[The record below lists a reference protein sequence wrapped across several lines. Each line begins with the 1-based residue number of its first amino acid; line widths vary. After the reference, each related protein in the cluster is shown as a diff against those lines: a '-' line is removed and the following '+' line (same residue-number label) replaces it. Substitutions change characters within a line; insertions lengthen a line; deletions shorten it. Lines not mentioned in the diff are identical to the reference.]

1 MARALV
7 LCQVKTDKLQIR
19 GTFSQKKKLWEAL
32 GGCGHQ
38 VGWKVLDDVAGK
50 EYDSTYANLCNRLRL
65 VGRATILNAEGK
77 RIFLV
82 VDTKVNEIRDW
93 DTGEDGKPV
102 LNPVKDSEEE
112 GQEVTP

>member
-1 MARALV
+1 
-7 LCQVKTDKLQIR
+7 
-19 GTFSQKKKLWEAL
+19 LWEAL

>member
-1 MARALV
+1 MARSLV
-7 LCQVKTDKLQIR
+7 LCQVKTDKLQVR
-19 GTFSQKKKLWEAL
+19 GTFSQKKKLWEVL

-65 VGRATILNAEGK
+65 VGRATVLNAEGQ

-82 VDTKVNEIRDW
+82 VDTKVNELRDW

-102 LNPVKDSEEE
+102 LNPVKDAGEE
-112 GQEVTP
+112 GGVE